1 MLSKAKS
8 CRSENEGGKK
18 IKLAVLIGRGG
29 RLKALYQNCK
39 KLNLAKIVIVVSHK
53 KESPGIK
60 WAKKHRIPALYF
72 RWTDF
77 KKTKKG
83 DRRDFDTQLA
93 KKLKKYNPDLIV
105 MAGWDLIIHNELI
118 KEFPMKVIN
127 IHPALCPM
135 FPGMDAEKQALDYGV
150 KYTGCT
156 VHFVPDEGIDT
167 GPIILQAIVKIR
179 PGETIESLQNK
190 IHQKEDKILAEA
202 VKLAASH
209 KLKISGQKVEII

>member
-1 MLSKAKS
+1 ML
-8 CRSENEGGKK
+8 K
-18 IKLAVLIGRGG
+18 IAVLIGRGG
-29 RLKALYQNCK
+29 RLKALYENCQK
-39 KLNLAKIVIVVSHK
+39 MGVAEIVAVVSHK
-53 KESPGIK
+53 DESPGID
-60 WAKKHRIPALYF
+60 WAKEKGILSFYW
-72 RWTDF
+72 RWQDF
-77 KKTKKG
+77 KKTND
-83 DRRDFDTQLA
+83 DRRAFDAELA
-93 KKLKKYNPDLIV
+93 KKLKEYKPDLIV

-156 VHFVPDEGIDT
+156 VHFVPDEGVDT
-167 GPIILQAIVKIR
+167 GPIILHEIVKIESK
-179 PGETIESLQNK
+179 ETVESLQDK